1 MKKLVMP
8 NKILMGEVKRLL
20 SQGTTVTIMTKGN
33 SMLPF
38 IVGERDSVVLKPYGV
53 PRIGDIALAHLDNGS
68 YVLHRIIAISDTGVV
83 TLMGDGNIRGTEK
96 CRIDSLCGK
105 AVMVIR
111 KGKKCN
117 PDSKGWIRMYKIWR
131 GLLPVRRYL
140 LAVYRR
146 LFIKII

>member
-8 NKILMGEVKRLL
+8 NEILMGEVKRLL

-53 PRIGDIALAHLDNGS
+53 PRIGDIALAQLDNGL
-68 YVLHRIIAISDTGVV
+68 YVLHRIIGISDTGIV

-96 CRIDSLCGK
+96 CRTDCLCGK
-105 AVMVIR
+105 AVTVIR
-111 KGKKCN
+111 KGKRCN
-117 PDSKGWIRMYKIWR
+117 PDSEGWVRMYNIWR
-131 GLLPVRRYL
+131 RLLPVRRYL